1 LAELQNHYQGGIM
14 ENPDQQRISYHSKES
29 GKTSG
34 KKRIKKRT
42 ARKAIWFAAALMLF
56 FSAYLITTLYKLQV
70 IEFDQHTE
78 AATASH
84 YRKIVDFP
92 VRGSIFDRNG
102 RALAQSSIVETIGIT
117 PDDVKS
123 SKNSKMT
130 EEEIAEGIATSL
142 NLDPS
147 EVLAKII
154 QKDETWI
161 LLKKRVEKE
170 EADALKAFLNEFE
183 IGGVSFDEED
193 KRYYPMGSLAS
204 TVIGFT
210 NTGGIGQLGLEYQ
223 YNSEMTGEPGYT
235 YAETD
240 NYGQAALPYSIPISL
255 QAENGLNV
263 ISTIDVEIQQI
274 IETELNNSI
283 ETYDVAEG
291 GIAIVMDPYTGSI
304 LGMASSPEF
313 DLNDPTAMP
322 AGVDS
327 STWVTGSE
335 ESILYLS
342 KNVWRNR
349 AISDTY
355 EPGSTFKAI
364 TAAMAMEE
372 GKFFENEILSDDD
385 ITVAD
390 RIIGCSIKGGHGL
403 ETTEKGF
410 WNSCNPI
417 FVQLAQ
423 RVGLSPFYNY
433 VRGFGLMNKT
443 GIDLPGEGI
452 GLFHAVPS
460 ELDMSC
466 LSFGEQSTVTPL
478 AMITS
483 YCAFANGG
491 YLMQPRA
498 VSSLTDSDGNVVK
511 EYSPETVRRVVSEE
525 TATRIRSLLKGV
537 VLYGTGKNGYVE
549 GYSVGGK
556 TSTSTREDGKNNISF
571 LSMAPVDQPEIC
583 ILVILFAPSA
593 EYSKSS
599 LAALTSAKMTS
610 RILEYLDVDRSYTS
624 TDISTIM
631 KQSVIP
637 DLTGK
642 TFKQAQTMLQT
653 LGFNIDDPSG
663 VMGDETVIS
672 YQWPAKDLYL
682 HKGGTVAVYSLAE
695 PDEPRA
701 IVPNILGKNVNECM
715 RAMTES
721 GINIIIEGDCLG
733 TAISQEIQ
741 PGEMVLQRSVMK
753 VVFSTQE
760 LEEGTDLTPAT
771 TPAAAS

>member
-1 LAELQNHYQGGIM
+1 
-14 ENPDQQRISYHSKES
+14 
-29 GKTSG
+29 
-34 KKRIKKRT
+34 
-42 ARKAIWFAAALMLF
+42 
-56 FSAYLITTLYKLQV
+56 
-70 IEFDQHTE
+70 
-78 AATASH
+78 
-84 YRKIVDFP
+84 
-92 VRGSIFDRNG
+92 
-102 RALAQSSIVETIGIT
+102 
-117 PDDVKS
+117 
-123 SKNSKMT
+123 
-130 EEEIAEGIATSL
+130 
-142 NLDPS
+142 
-147 EVLAKII
+147 
-154 QKDETWI
+154 
-161 LLKKRVEKE
+161 
-170 EADALKAFLNEFE
+170 
-183 IGGVSFDEED
+183 
-193 KRYYPMGSLAS
+193 
-204 TVIGFT
+204 
-210 NTGGIGQLGLEYQ
+210 
-223 YNSEMTGEPGYT
+223 
-235 YAETD
+235 
-240 NYGQAALPYSIPISL
+240 
-255 QAENGLNV
+255 
-263 ISTIDVEIQQI
+263 
-274 IETELNNSI
+274 
-283 ETYDVAEG
+283 
-291 GIAIVMDPYTGSI
+291 
-304 LGMASSPEF
+304 
-313 DLNDPTAMP
+313 
-322 AGVDS
+322 
-327 STWVTGSE
+327 
-335 ESILYLS
+335 
-342 KNVWRNR
+342 
-349 AISDTY
+349 
-355 EPGSTFKAI
+355 
-364 TAAMAMEE
+364 MEE